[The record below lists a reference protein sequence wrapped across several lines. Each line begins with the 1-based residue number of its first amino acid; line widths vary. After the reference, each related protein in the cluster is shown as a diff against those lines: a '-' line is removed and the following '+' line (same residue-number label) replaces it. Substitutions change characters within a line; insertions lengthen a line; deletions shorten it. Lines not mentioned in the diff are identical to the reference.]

1 MEEGFRLIL
10 EGMGEDV
17 NREGLVDTPKRVA
30 KMYAELMSGLSGDLK
45 ESDLLKTQF
54 HEKYDEMVY
63 LKNIE
68 FASMCEHHFLPFTG
82 RAHLAYIPGDSIVGL
97 SKLARVVEFYARF
110 PQVQERMTYQI
121 ASLIQK
127 TLNPKGV
134 AVVLEASHTCMTIRG
149 IKKAGAMMVTT
160 KLLGR
165 FKTDEKTRAEFM
177 ATVHAP

>member
-1 MEEGFRLIL
+1 
-10 EGMGEDV
+10 V
-17 NREGLVDTPKRVA
+17 
-30 KMYAELMSGLSGDLK
+30 
-45 ESDLLKTQF
+45 
-54 HEKYDEMVY
+54 
-63 LKNIE
+63 
-68 FASMCEHHFLPFTG
+68 
-82 RAHLAYIPGDSIVGL
+82 AYIPGDSIVGL